1 MHGVGKTYPG
11 DVVAVRDVDLEL
23 RAGEIVAICG
33 ENGAGKTTLATMA
46 ARILTPTT
54 GTIEGTTRVGFVHQH
69 FELIDR
75 MRVWENVALGNEP
88 RRGLRL
94 DRAAA
99 RERVRALGN
108 ANGMDV
114 DPDAVVE
121 TLPVG
126 IAQRVEIL
134 RELAREPEVLLLDEP
149 TAVLAPTEIDAL
161 FATLRALAARGIAIA
176 IVTHKLQEVIAHAH
190 RAVVM
195 RAGAIVAHFDDVA
208 TTSAQE
214 IARAMVGGEIP
225 ALAAHAPTA
234 LVPRLI
240 VRDLC
245 AGDDASGLRSATFAV
260 RAGEIVGF
268 AGVEGNGQTALAD
281 ALGGVIPHRGTIEL
295 DGAELG
301 GGPRARIAAGVRTIA
316 QDRRREALVL
326 PWSIVDNAVL
336 GDERGPV
343 FARSARRARAKEIVE
358 RFDVRTKS
366 LDTAVDALS
375 GGNQQKV
382 VVGRTLANDPK
393 VVIAYQPTR
402 GIDVGAAAL
411 VASRLIEARNDGVA
425 VLLVSFELD
434 ELFALSDRI
443 LVLFRGEI
451 VGEFARD
458 AFDRARIGALMAGAA

>member
-1 MHGVGKTYPG
+1 
-11 DVVAVRDVDLEL
+11 VRDVDLDL
-23 RAGEIVAICG
+23 SAGEIVAICG
-33 ENGAGKTTLATMA
+33 ENGAGKTTLATIA
-46 ARILTPTT
+46 ARVLAPTT

-99 RERVRALGN
+99 RERVRALGK

-149 TAVLAPTEIDAL
+149 TAVLAPSEIDGL
-161 FATLRALAARGIAIA
+161 FATLRELAARGIAIA

-195 RAGAIVAHFDDVA
+195 RAGAIVARFDDVSK
-208 TTSAQE
+208 TSAQA
-214 IARAMVGGEIP
+214 IAHAMVGGEIP
-225 ALAAHAPTA
+225 PLAAHAKTT

-240 VRDLC
+240 VRDLT
-245 AGDDASGLRSATFAV
+245 AGDAAGGLRDATFAV
-260 RAGEIVGF
+260 RSGEIVGI

-281 ALGGVIPHRGTIEL
+281 ALGGVIAHSGTIEL
-295 DGAELG
+295 DGTELA

-326 PWSIVDNAVL
+326 PWSIVDNVVL

-343 FARSARRARAKEIVE
+343 FARSARRARAKAIVE
-358 RFDVRTKS
+358 RFDVRAKS

-393 VVIAYQPTR
+393 LVIAYQPTR

-411 VASRLIEARNDGVA
+411 VASRLIEARNGGVA

-451 VGEFARD
+451 AGEFARD
-458 AFDRARIGALMAGAA
+458 SFDRARIGALMAGAA